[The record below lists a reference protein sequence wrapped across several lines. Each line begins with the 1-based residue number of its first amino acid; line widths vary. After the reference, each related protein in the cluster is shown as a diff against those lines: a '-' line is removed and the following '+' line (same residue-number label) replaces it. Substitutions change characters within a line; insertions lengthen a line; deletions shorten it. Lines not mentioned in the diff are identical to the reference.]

1 MFILEFLFK
10 CDMELS
16 CGYFVWIII
25 VIDFVDICG
34 GGFVKFVDFRFFS
47 GCIIY
52 WNCKFIWCI
61 KVYIYINFIFKN
73 FVKVYN
79 LF

>member
-10 CDMELS
+10 CDIELS

-52 WNCKFIWCI
+52 
-61 KVYIYINFIFKN
+61 
-73 FVKVYN
+73 
-79 LF
+79 